1 MGRDQTRYF
10 TPAWGPRSKALKF
23 VYFASIK
30 DGEPHDRKGF
40 VPVLPD
46 SGVAAQDDMLCVVRP
61 LVPALFP
68 WTALLSCPALSW
80 ALNSLHPTPPSPVPF
95 LLGAHCTEEQRP
107 HVAAHRRY
115 SR

>member
-1 MGRDQTRYF
+1 VYDEKIANSETDILLLPGRGGWFTKKGEGLGRDQTRYF

-61 LVPALFP
+61 LVPAALFP
-68 WTALLSCPALSW
+68 
-80 ALNSLHPTPPSPVPF
+80 
-95 LLGAHCTEEQRP
+95 
-107 HVAAHRRY
+107 
-115 SR
+115 